1 MAKKW
6 GQLFVF
12 VYITKDEKDFRT
24 ILSQHT
30 VNCDVGSMSQKHQKN
45 RKAVA
50 SWKNSLYV
58 SSTFDIKY
66 CLSKH
71 PIQMPLTFIT
81 TYVHLVLTYNSAINL
96 DILQNS
102 FSAQTGGTYL
112 ESFEN
117 TYVVTYA

>member
-1 MAKKW
+1 MRAVIC
-6 GQLFVF
+6 LCV
-12 VYITKDEKDFRT
+12 TKDEKDFRA

-45 RKAVA
+45 RKAVV

-81 TYVHLVLTYNSAINL
+81 TYIRALSSNI
-96 DILQNS
+96 
-102 FSAQTGGTYL
+102 
-112 ESFEN
+112 
-117 TYVVTYA
+117 